1 MLQKNL
7 RLKKKQNSLIKA
19 LALFVIFT
27 GIANAQLFKDPLLL
41 KGLEKGYNFHFE
53 EAGEIFDSYT
63 ESNSNSLK
71 GQFLKTKLKLWKFV
85 GSRSNE
91 AFTDFSNSNEILINE
106 LDQKL
111 DDDPDNIALNY
122 MIASS
127 YTSKTIALSTNY
139 QIVDA
144 FWAAKKAMSY
154 LEDLIDDHPDVVEP
168 YLEQGILTYA
178 LSYVEGVA
186 TVALTLS
193 GMDADKEKGLELLL
207 KASTGNLYCKVEASF
222 YLSQVLS
229 EYIADY
235 QGAIDYL
242 LPVSEKF
249 PDNILFAFQLAVLH
263 TKNNELE
270 MAGILLDKIISGDK
284 EVFPQTRAFSN
295 FLKGDLLLKKGD
307 YAESAKYFEEFL
319 AKSNDVNFSSK
330 AYYNIALCH
339 MFLGNKYAVQK
350 NLASTNLGNL
360 ENGDDKFARRRSQL
374 LQNSGYNSD
383 IIKLLRVEIILTCSL
398 FDKAENVLTTINYNN
413 LSGDFKSVYNI
424 FKAEILLGKGKFP
437 EFYKLAALVLNTDI
451 EEESWVIAKAN
462 LLIAEM
468 YFEQKNYAKCDE
480 FLDEAEDENEYDFV
494 AVISGRINKTRLALK
509 NRNYR

>member
-53 EAGEIFDSYT
+53 EAGKIFDSYT

-154 LEDLIDDHPDVVEP
+154 LEDLAEDHPEVKESF
-168 YLEQGILTYA
+168 LEYGILTYA
-178 LSYVEGVA
+178 LSYVEGFA

-193 GMDADKEKGLELLL
+193 GMEADKEKGMELLL
-207 KASTGNLYCKVEASF
+207 KAGKENLYCEVESSF

-229 EYIADY
+229 EYIADF
-235 QGAIDYL
+235 QGAINYL
-242 LPVSEKF
+242 LPISEKF
-249 PDNILFAFQLAVLH
+249 PENILFSFQLAVLY
-263 TKNNELE
+263 TKNNQLKK
-270 MAGILLDKIISGDK
+270 AGILLDKILSVQKD
-284 EVFPQTRAFSN
+284 VFPQTKAFAS
-295 FLKGDLLLKKGD
+295 FLLADLLLKKGD
-307 YAESAKYFEEFL
+307 YKSSVKYFEEFL
-319 AKSNDVNFSSK
+319 SNSNDINFSSK

-339 MFLGNKYAVQK
+339 MFLDNKYEIQK

-360 ENGDDKFARRRSQL
+360 ENADDKFARRRSQM
-374 LQNSGYNSD
+374 LQTLGYND
-383 IIKLLRVEIILTCSL
+383 DLIKLLRAEIILTCSL
-398 FDKAENVLTTINYNN
+398 FDKAENMLNTINYNK
-413 LSGDFKSVYNI
+413 LPADFKSVYNI
-424 FKAEILLGKGKFP
+424 LKAEILLRKRKFP

-451 EEESWVIAKAN
+451 EEENWLVAKAN
-462 LLIAEM
+462 LLVAEM
-468 YFEQKNYAKCDE
+468 YFEQKNYTKCVE
-480 FLDEAEDENEYDFV
+480 FLEEAEDENEYDF
-494 AVISGRINKTRLALK
+494 AMVIAGRINKIKHSLK
-509 NRNYR
+509 KRNYR